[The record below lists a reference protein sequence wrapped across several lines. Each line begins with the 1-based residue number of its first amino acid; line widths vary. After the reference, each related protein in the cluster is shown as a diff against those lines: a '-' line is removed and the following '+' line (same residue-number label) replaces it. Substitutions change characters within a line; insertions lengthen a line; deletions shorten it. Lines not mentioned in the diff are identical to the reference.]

1 MSDSFFEILERA
13 YKNKKRG
20 DLLTTMAVGWGPAC
34 YCASVHS
41 QAVKW
46 SKTQGKTSV
55 DILFTSRHQ
64 VSLMMELIASPC
76 SRIRVESRC

>member
-34 YCASVHS
+34 YYASVHS